1 MSRTSPAA
9 LELQR
14 SVVRERSGGRIS
26 VELEGIHDFK
36 VWDLPCEEALLKL
49 QRASGFDQSSPKLLR
64 CGRAVWDRFAS
75 ALEVAMLRSYAVKA
89 FEGLHHRGAEVSLVL
104 PFHRTCGSMGDSL
117 PKDGSLDFAFSL
129 AERIQSALSVAL
141 APPPLHLHGALLR
154 RVQLPAVSGPQQL
167 MPSHDSF
174 AAHADRATVAAYH
187 YSAVLYLS
195 ERGDDFQDGEL
206 VFMDSDGHDRCLE
219 PRAGRLVGFSSGLE
233 NLHRVVPPVGGPRY
247 ILALWF
253 GSGNAT
259 CMPELT
265 LGSLGQSSPAESS
278 RVPGGQ
284 GLDLWAMSLAVVFIL

>member
-26 VELEGIHDFK
+26 VELEVIHDIGRRSPK
-36 VWDLPCEEALLKL
+36 VWDLPCEEELLKL

-64 CGRAVWDRFAS
+64 CGRA
-75 ALEVAMLRSYAVKA
+75 VAMLRSYAVKA

-129 AERIQSALSVAL
+129 AERIQSALSEAL
-141 APPPLHLHGALLR
+141 ATPPLHLRGALLR

-265 LGSLGQSSPAESS
+265 LGSLGQSSAADSS

-284 GLDLWAMSLAVVFIL
+284 GQDL